1 MKLYTFSNKKCVI
14 FGHDPTRIE
23 CEREGWLKIGPTK
36 IRVTPGEPTTLP
48 PIEDGTY
55 KPSFTESDG
64 TVYEGYVLVARNGRI
79 TPPSKEVWELL
90 DLRCRYEE
98 LQNKMAEKFNAIDK
112 EIQELKS
119 IFDTNS
125 LNFII

>member
-1 MKLYTFSNKKCVI
+1 MRLYTFSNKKCVI
-14 FGHDPTRIE
+14 FGHDPYHLE
-23 CEREGWLKIGPTK
+23 CEREGWIKIGPTK
-36 IRVTPGEPTTLP
+36 IKVTPGEPITLP

-55 KPSFTESDG
+55 KPSFTDSKG
-64 TVYEGYVLVARNGRI
+64 SVYEGYVLVVRNGRI
-79 TPPSKEVWELL
+79 TPPSKEVFELL

-98 LQNKMAEKFNAIDK
+98 LQTRMAEKFEAIDK